1 MGWTGTH
8 DGTAADILERLRV
21 FNPCA
26 DADWFATIRDAMSEI
41 ERLRADLAGAK
52 AAAGTTRHDC
62 PGKSIACAAC
72 GGTGIAPPPS
82 SHGG

>member
-41 ERLRADLAGAK
+41 ERLDRLELAE
-52 AAAGTTRHDC
+52 
-62 PGKSIACAAC
+62 
-72 GGTGIAPPPS
+72 S
-82 SHGG
+82 SHD